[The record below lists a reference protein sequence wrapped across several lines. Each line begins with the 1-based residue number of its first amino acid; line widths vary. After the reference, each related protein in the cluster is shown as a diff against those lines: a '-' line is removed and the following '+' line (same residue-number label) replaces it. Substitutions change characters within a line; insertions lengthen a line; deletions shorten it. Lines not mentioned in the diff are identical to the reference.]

1 MTKIIIDT
9 NIAFSAILNV
19 NSRIG
24 QIIINGFKFYDF
36 YSPEYIRT
44 ELLEHQEKI
53 KGIANLTDNE
63 FLETY
68 ELIIRNVTILN
79 HSILPLKFYK
89 HAIEICNS
97 IDIDDTV
104 FVAFA
109 EYIKG
114 KLWTGDK
121 KLIKGLSDKGFK
133 QFITTDDLFQDFIN
147 KHKHKK

>member
-36 YSPEYIRT
+36 YSPEYLRT

-53 KGIANLTDNE
+53 KEIAHLTDNE

-68 ELIIRNVTILN
+68 GLIIRNVTILN
-79 HSILPLKFYK
+79 HSILPIKFYK
-89 HAIEICNS
+89 QATEICNS
-97 IDIDDTV
+97 IDIDDNV
-104 FVAFA
+104 FVAFT
-109 EYIKG
+109 EYIRG

-133 QFITTDDLFQDFIN
+133 RLITTDDLYQDFMN
-147 KHKHKK
+147 RDKHKK